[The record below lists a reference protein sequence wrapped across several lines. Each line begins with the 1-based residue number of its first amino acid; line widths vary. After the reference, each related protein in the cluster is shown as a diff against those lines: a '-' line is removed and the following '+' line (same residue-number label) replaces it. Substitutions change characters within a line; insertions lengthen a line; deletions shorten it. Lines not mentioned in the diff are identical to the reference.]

1 MIALEFPKVKESM
14 AKLLLSETFDNFLFI
29 SAEVVTYNTFT
40 IDGFLKKE
48 FFEEG
53 KEPQREYSLWKE
65 AREHCFSII
74 KGNRTPLRFSFV
86 LGLSDENIQ
95 RLLDAQDLPFA
106 LKDVRGLYL
115 NIRFDG
121 QHLICTTGTSMN
133 AFTMDKSLEQA
144 WDVMVEKFLK
154 QKEMVYEV
162 L

>member
-14 AKLLLSETFDNFLFI
+14 AKLLLTETFDNFLFI

-53 KEPQREYSLWKE
+53 NAPNQEYSLWKE
-65 AREHCFSII
+65 SREHCFSII

-95 RLLDAQDLPFA
+95 RLLDSQDLPFA

-121 QHLICTTGTSMN
+121 QHLICTTGTSMHT
-133 AFTMDKSLEQA
+133 FTMDKSLEQA
-144 WDVMVEKFLK
+144 WDVIVEKFLK
-154 QKEMVYEV
+154 QKEMGYEI